1 MPLIVDRNAVRMDI
15 LMALQ
20 DCIEE
25 KPLTNITLRDI
36 AQKAGMPHS
45 KLLYYFKNKEELI
58 LSYVRYTQDYMSEK
72 CVEWFMENPREDY
85 DSNGA
90 YMNAFM
96 RYVAEG
102 KVGENRPNAT
112 TQTYVLAHYS
122 GDVANLVREEFCA
135 WRTTMETCL
144 RVIYGDKVGTKEA
157 EAMMIVI
164 AGTFICNYNNALT
177 GAINGNILG
186 YIGNLVNAE

>member
-1 MPLIVDRNAVRMDI
+1 MPLIVDRDAVRMDI

-72 CVEWFMENPREDY
+72 CVEWFMENPREAF

-122 GDVANLVREEFCA
+122 DDVAKLVREEFCV
-135 WRTTMETCL
+135 WRTTMEACL
-144 RVIYGDKVGTKEA
+144 RIVYGDEVGAREA

-186 YIGNLVNAE
+186 YIGNLVNAK